1 MSMMNNECERVGLPE
16 PRITDNG
23 FMDKVIFKRPSADD
37 YKKDTAEGKKDT
49 IGSKKDTVTL
59 KKDTVTL
66 EKDTVKDTVEHQ
78 LNTGRTSDIDKKDT
92 SSTEKEHQLKVKK
105 TPAEGKKDTSSTEK
119 EHQLKV
125 KKTPARKRNRQEL
138 RIINIIGEDWYSAT
152 DLREALN
159 YKSKSTFIKNYLT
172 PMLEKGI
179 LKLEKD
185 TSLTSPNQRYGL
197 TVKGKAIYYSN
208 K

>member
-1 MSMMNNECERVGLPE
+1 MV
-16 PRITDNG
+16 
-23 FMDKVIFKRPSADD
+23 KVIFKRPPADK
-37 YKKDTAEGKKDT
+37 YKKDKAEGKKDT
-49 IGSKKDTVTL
+49 VTSEKDTVGSKKDTVTL
-59 KKDTVTL
+59 KKDTVQG
-66 EKDTVKDTVEHQ
+66 EKDTVTLKKDTVEHQ
-78 LNTGRTSDIDKKDT
+78 LSTGRTPVIIQKDT
-92 SSTEKEHQLKVKK
+92 SSTEKEHQLETKK
-105 TPAEGKKDTSSTEK
+105 TP
-119 EHQLKV
+119 V
-125 KKTPARKRNRQEL
+125 RKRNRQEL

-172 PMLEKGI
+172 PMLENGI

>member
-1 MSMMNNECERVGLPE
+1 MEHWGRGLSMMNNECERVGLPA
-16 PRITDNG
+16 PRMTDNG
-23 FMDKVIFKRPSADD
+23 FMVKVIFKRPSADG
-37 YKKDTAEGKKDT
+37 YKKDTVSLE
-49 IGSKKDTVTL
+49 KDTVEGKNDTVTSE
-59 KKDTVTL
+59 KDTVPT
-66 EKDTVKDTVEHQ
+66 EKDTVGGQKDTVKDTVEHQ
-78 LNTGRTSDIDKKDT
+78 LNTDRTPVIVQKDT
-92 SSTEKEHQLKVKK
+92 SSTEKEHQLEIKK
-105 TPAEGKKDTSSTEK
+105 TPVG
-119 EHQLKV
+119 
-125 KKTPARKRNRQEL
+125 KRNRQEL
-138 RIINIIGEDWYSAT
+138 RIINIIGEDWFSAT

-172 PMLEKGI
+172 PMLENGI